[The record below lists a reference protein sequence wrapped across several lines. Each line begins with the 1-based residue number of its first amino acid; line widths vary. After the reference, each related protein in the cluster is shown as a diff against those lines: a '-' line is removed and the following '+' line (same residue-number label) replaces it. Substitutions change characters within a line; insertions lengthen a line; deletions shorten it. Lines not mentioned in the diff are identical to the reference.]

1 MIGDAGWETM
11 AMVITVAALAA
22 GSITEIVKKAVQQGV
37 IERTGAKPW
46 WRGTILR
53 ISSVASG
60 ALFGW
65 LMLPGEGMLGL
76 ILGIG
81 SGSVTSEAIG
91 FAKRMLRKRNGH
103 KPKERSGKRLTKK
116 TDFVTNDVTEFE
128 RPAIT
133 EEDLKQ

>member
-1 MIGDAGWETM
+1 MIGDASWETM

-53 ISSVASG
+53 ISSVVSG

-65 LMLPGEGMLGL
+65 LMMPGEGMLGL

-91 FAKRMLRKRNGH
+91 VAKRVLRK
-103 KPKERSGKRLTKK
+103 KSGKKARDRGGKRVVQT
-116 TDFVTNDVTEFE
+116 TDFAPSDATEFE
-128 RPAIT
+128 RPAIA
-133 EEDLKQ
+133 EEDIEQ